1 MPEVTVTAL
10 RPEPLGSYL
19 KALALLRLVATQAD
33 REAEGW
39 WASDRFHLRSEL
51 DLDDLVGFLTERYCP
66 TPLVAPWNG
75 GSGFGPNDK
84 KASPTAVA
92 AVELV
97 ASSEDPRLA
106 TYRRAIAAVRE
117 LVARPGWHELAKEQ
131 QVALCRNH
139 LPDQSIPWIDA
150 AVVLTAE
157 HRRFPP
163 LLGTGGNDGRLDFS
177 SNFLQRLAECFALA
191 DRPSS
196 ATPIDV
202 LAQVL
207 ITGEPAP
214 LDRSVIGQFDPGAA
228 GGVGSGP
235 LGAAPSLANPWDLV
249 LVLEGAIVFASA
261 AARRLSTGRA
271 AVGVP
276 FMVDSSPAG
285 HASAAPEGSR
295 GELWAPIWERPAT
308 FSEIERLVGEGRA
321 EYRGRQARSGLDFAR
336 AAVSLGTERGIG
348 SFTRHAFLERN
359 GLATLAVPVG
369 HLRVRERS
377 EVGLTS
383 ALDPWINRLR
393 RVANPPAS
401 LIALLREFDDAVFEV
416 TTTDRP
422 ADALLRVLE
431 VTARLDRLAQ
441 RSSSFRDLQAPSG
454 LRADK
459 WLDVVH
465 DSSVESTLAISLA
478 SLRVAP
484 WEKHGVIRALVA
496 SGYGAPRPPLVPGLG
511 TRRITDVLGEV
522 HHRMS
527 LDRPPERGAHGRAAE
542 SPGTAG
548 AAGWLPGLWRH
559 RVDPRAAIAVASG
572 DLDDDR
578 LERLLSCYLL
588 LDWSGWS
595 PPSPVSELGEM
606 IAVDVNTAQ
615 AWCLLILPF
624 FQGSPPRSYRTLAPP
639 CARPAWVRALS
650 SGRIGDVTTAALRSL
665 TIAGIEP
672 LLPHPR
678 RLIEQLQPLAPRLAA
693 ALLVPVGGAHVT
705 ALLDRVCTRPS
716 AFPETTPM
724 EVHEQ

>member
-1 MPEVTVTAL
+1 MPEVIATAL

-33 REAEGW
+33 REATGW

-51 DLDDLVGFLTERYCP
+51 DLDDLVEFLTERYCP

-75 GSGFGPNDK
+75 GSGFGPNDE

-97 ASSEDPRLA
+97 ESSEDPRLA
-106 TYRRAIAAVRE
+106 TYRRAIAVVRE
-117 LVARPGWHELAKEQ
+117 LAARPGWHELPKEQ

-139 LPDQSIPWIDA
+139 LPDESIPWLDA

-177 SNFLQRLAECFALA
+177 SNFLQRLAECFALT

-196 ATPIDV
+196 AAPTDV
-202 LAQVL
+202 LARALV
-207 ITGEPAP
+207 TGEPAP

-249 LVLEGAIVFASA
+249 LILEGAIVFASA

-285 HASAAPEGSR
+285 HSSAAPEGSR
-295 GELWAPIWERPAT
+295 GELWAPIWERAAT
-308 FSEIERLVGEGRA
+308 YSEIERLVGEGRA

-336 AAVSLGTERGIG
+336 AAVSLGTDRGIG

-369 HLRVRERS
+369 HLRVKERP
-377 EVGLTS
+377 EVGLTG
-383 ALDPWINRLR
+383 ALDPWVDRLR
-393 RVANPPAS
+393 RVSNPPAS
-401 LIALLREFDDAVFEV
+401 LIALLREFDDAVFSV

-422 ADALLRVLE
+422 GDALLRVLE

-441 RSSSFRDLQAPSG
+441 RSSSFRDLQAPNG
-454 LRADK
+454 LRADT

-478 SLRVAP
+478 SLRTAP
-484 WEKHGVIRALVA
+484 WEQYGVIRRLVA
-496 SGYGAPRPPLVPGLG
+496 NEYGAPRPALVPGLG
-511 TRRITDVLGEV
+511 ARRITDVLGEV
-522 HHRMS
+522 HHRLA
-527 LDRPPERGAHGRAAE
+527 LDRPPERVAQPDGAEA
-542 SPGTAG
+542 PGNATAV
-548 AAGWLPGLWRH
+548 GWLPGLWRH
-559 RVDPRAAIAVASG
+559 RVGPRAVIALAGG
-572 DLDDDR
+572 DVDDDR

-588 LDWSGWS
+588 LDWSRWS
-595 PPSPVSELGEM
+595 PPSPVSDVGE
-606 IAVDVNTAQ
+606 VVTDVNATQ
-615 AWCLLILPF
+615 AWSLLILPF
-624 FQGSPPRSYRTLAPP
+624 FQGSPPRPYLTLTPP
-639 CARPAWVRALS
+639 LARPGWVRALS
-650 SGRIGDVTTAALRSL
+650 SGRISDVTTAALRSL
-665 TIAGIEP
+665 RIAGIEP
-672 LLPHPR
+672 LLPHPD
-678 RLIEQLQPLAPRLAA
+678 LLVEQVQPFAQRLAA

-705 ALLDRVCTRPS
+705 ALLDRVCTRPT
-716 AFPETTPM
+716 AFPDTTPT